1 MGTAIGLVASR
12 NRRAA
17 ALLRE
22 QAARLRAVNP
32 KQGPSK
38 LQSPDERRPDGL
50 ADLAYLS
57 KEDLYRRAQEAG
69 IPGRSQMSKA
79 ELIAALR
86 SGRG

>member
-1 MGTAIGLVASR
+1 MGTAIGL
-12 NRRAA
+12 
-17 ALLRE
+17 
-22 QAARLRAVNP
+22 
-32 KQGPSK
+32 
-38 LQSPDERRPDGL
+38 DERRPDGL